1 MFDAQ
6 QALETLQ
13 DAVQRHDRDRVA
25 ALVSDRMIWVMP
37 LADNERGKTEWIDAS
52 LGVTWHW
59 FQITIRRE
67 VDLGDVRIVEALV
80 RQSREPSATEDT
92 TSPVTAEGI
101 VVDVWALEGDT
112 WRLVARHPHRIT

>member
-6 QALETLQ
+6 QTLEALQ
-13 DAVQRHDRDRVA
+13 DAVKNRDRAGVA
-25 ALVSDRMIWVMP
+25 DLVSDRMIWVMP
-37 LADNERGKTEWIDAS
+37 LVDNERGKTEWLEAS

-59 FQITIRRE
+59 FQISILRE

-80 RQSREPSATEDT
+80 RQSREPSATEDV

-101 VVDVWALEGDT
+101 VVDVWALEDGI
-112 WRLVARHPHRIT
+112 WRLVARHPHRIG

>member
-6 QALETLQ
+6 HTLEMLQ
-13 DAVQRHDRDRVA
+13 DAVQRHDRERVA
-25 ALVSDRMIWVMP
+25 ELVSDRMIWVMP
-37 LADNERGKTEWIDAS
+37 LVDNERGKTEWIDAS

-59 FQITIRRE
+59 FRITIRRE

-92 TSPVTAEGI
+92 TSPVTVEGI
-101 VVDVWALEGDT
+101 VVDAWALESGT
-112 WRLVARHPHRIT
+112 WRLVARHPHGIN